1 MRVRSALAALTLA
14 LSFCSA
20 QADQLICPMEIPASS
35 KSDGWQPVFEG
46 RLVSVYL
53 TSARGEANNK
63 NSVLC
68 RRSEGSVRVITT
80 GGSCELSEGKGNAKI
95 LFDSPQ
101 ATLSACEL
109 PLNAPDNSSSCVVV
123 CNR

>member
-20 QADQLICPMEIPASS
+20 QADQLICPMEVPASS
-35 KSDGWQPVFEG
+35 TPDRWQPVYEG
-46 RLVSVYL
+46 PLVSVYL
-53 TSARGEANNK
+53 TRVQGEADNK

-68 RRSEGSVRVITT
+68 RRSEGSMRMITT
-80 GGSCELSEGKGNAKI
+80 TGSCELSEGKGKAKI

-101 ATLSACEL
+101 ATLSVCEL